1 MLERYIR
8 DALQH
13 LQDKDT
19 YVIILEKQANQEDPD
34 LRLDICDWLWKYRRV
49 LSRGDR
55 TYIRKKLAETA
66 EDPFGYFYLTYKLH
80 KTPIKTRPVCS
91 DCASTPH
98 ALGQW
103 VDVMLQ
109 PIVKAQEA
117 YFKDTFELKK
127 LLDPL
132 EPTPRWKLVTF
143 DAVAMYTNIPPE
155 KCIERIATYL
165 RHPNTRKRFPHYD
178 PDALIDAI
186 EIVMRN
192 NRMRFGDI
200 IVRMVRGIAMGMSP
214 APPIANLFMA
224 IAEATD
230 ILPVFA
236 PHLPLYK
243 RFIDDGL
250 ALWKC
255 HPDQATDAVNYN
267 AFQTAI
273 NNTGLSWT
281 FTEPSREIEF
291 MDLTIT
297 IEGRKI
303 ITNLYEK
310 PMALHLYIPPHSCH
324 PPRCHEGLVTGMIL
338 RIYRLCSRQSDITHW
353 LAKFYKHLLDRG

>member
-1 MLERYIR
+1 MAVLLERYIR

-19 YVIILEKQANQEDPD
+19 YVIILEQQANQEDAD

-143 DAVAMYTNIPPE
+143 DAIAMCTNIPP
-155 KCIERIATYL
+155 
-165 RHPNTRKRFPHYD
+165 
-178 PDALIDAI
+178 
-186 EIVMRN
+186 
-192 NRMRFGDI
+192 
-200 IVRMVRGIAMGMSP
+200 
-214 APPIANLFMA
+214 
-224 IAEATD
+224 
-230 ILPVFA
+230 
-236 PHLPLYK
+236 
-243 RFIDDGL
+243 
-250 ALWKC
+250 
-255 HPDQATDAVNYN
+255 
-267 AFQTAI
+267 
-273 NNTGLSWT
+273 
-281 FTEPSREIEF
+281 
-291 MDLTIT
+291 
-297 IEGRKI
+297 
-303 ITNLYEK
+303 
-310 PMALHLYIPPHSCH
+310 
-324 PPRCHEGLVTGMIL
+324 
-338 RIYRLCSRQSDITHW
+338 
-353 LAKFYKHLLDRG
+353 